1 MTSARA
7 GARTVKGLDSSSNG
21 IAVVGSNPTRRNRV
35 LFFNVETMYSITL
48 KGTLG
53 VEARS
58 GETIS
63 RDLKKF
69 EKSCLLLVVPELKQR
84 WLRKRVKWTL

>member
-1 MTSARA
+1 
-7 GARTVKGLDSSSNG
+7 
-21 IAVVGSNPTRRNRV
+21 
-35 LFFNVETMYSITL
+35 MYSITL